1 MGKPG
6 EGVVS
11 KAKGQRCR
19 EGESDFREA
28 DWAGTEKG
36 PVASATWRPLVDI
49 ADVFQEVRL
58 TVEADWSG
66 LRREEKEDIEM
77 MST

>member
-11 KAKGQRCR
+11 KAKGQSRR

-28 DWAGTEKG
+28 DWDGTEKG

-49 ADVFQEVRL
+49 ADVLQEVRL

-66 LRREEKEDIEM
+66 LRREGKGDIEM
-77 MST
+77 MGT

>member
-11 KAKGQRCR
+11 KAKGQSCR
-19 EGESDFREA
+19 EGESNFRDA

-58 TVEADWSG
+58 TVEADWRG
-66 LRREEKEDIEM
+66 LRREGKEDIEM
-77 MST
+77 MSP

>member
-11 KAKGQRCR
+11 KGQSGR
-19 EGESDFREA
+19 EGESDFREV
-28 DWAGTEKG
+28 DWDGTKKVH
-36 PVASATWRPLVDI
+36 VASATWKPLVDI

-58 TVEADWSG
+58 TGAAQ
-66 LRREEKEDIEM
+66 EEGKK
-77 MST
+77 T